1 MRNKSFFGLFVIISY
16 VVSFQVK
23 IGSVS
28 ETGQLVSL
36 ERIIVLKVNRFFGI
50 MGQVFFGR
58 VQLVDALFF
67 DADFFKPIFLSPPPI
82 C

>member
-36 ERIIVLKVNRFFGI
+36 ERIIVLKVNRF
-50 MGQVFFGR
+50 
-58 VQLVDALFF
+58 LE
-67 DADFFKPIFLSPPPI
+67 
-82 C
+82 